1 MKRKIYAAKAGDILK
16 YIGKATDG
24 ATPWIIQIINPIA
37 HIVSEEIDH
46 ITYPAICT
54 YIDLRN
60 NCKMNYYFDN
70 LFDMLEW
77 EKIG

>member
-1 MKRKIYAAKAGDILK
+1 MKRKIYAAKAGDIMRS
-16 YIGKATDG
+16 II
-24 ATPWIIQIINPIA
+24 TPITIQIINPKGSNPNRRDKA
-37 HIVSEEIDH
+37 PPIVCIF
-46 ITYPAICT
+46 
-54 YIDLRN
+54 IDLRN